1 MKKIKIGPYQNW
13 NVEGN
18 ILIVDKKTG
27 FNFGYAIYIPN
38 TINKDTTLIV
48 EGSNV
53 PSTRTTIEAANE
65 LVYEKATK
73 PGLPIYSIATELGL
87 PILYPLFPR
96 YYNGTE
102 TIYNHMLS
110 SNSLNKN
117 LKEKSLERVDL
128 QLINMINDCKQIL
141 LQEGIN
147 IDDKI
152 IIDGF
157 SASAKF
163 ANRFTIL
170 HPEIVKLCIA
180 GGISGAPTLPI
191 ESIDDEKLLW
201 PVGIGNLKELNDI
214 EVNIE
219 EFKKVK
225 QFYYMGLKDN
235 NDPFSEEDK
244 EIGIIEDNEMKQMHK
259 ILGKNM
265 TEERWPTSIK
275 FYKALGINA
284 KFKSYEA
291 GHDPRPATDDIKE
304 EINNILIND
313 KKKTK

>member
-1 MKKIKIGPYQNW
+1 MKEIKIAPINIDGKILV
-13 NVEGN
+13 VEDN
-18 ILIVDKKTG
+18 PG
-27 FNFGYAIYIPN
+27 FNYGYVIYIPN
-38 TINKDTTLIV
+38 TICKDATLIV

-53 PSTRTTIEAANE
+53 PLTKTTIEAANE
-65 LVYEKATK
+65 LVYEKAIN
-73 PGLPIYSIATELGL
+73 PMLPIYTIATQLGL

-96 YYNGTE
+96 YYNGNE

-110 SNSLNKN
+110 SNSLDKN

-128 QLINMINDCKQIL
+128 QLINMIKDCKEVL
-141 LQEGIN
+141 LQKGIN

-157 SASAKF
+157 STSAKF
-163 ANRFTIL
+163 ANRFTLL

-180 GGISGAPTLPI
+180 GGISGALTLPI
-191 ESIDDEKLLW
+191 ETINNEKLLW

-219 EFKKVK
+219 EFKKVP

-235 NDPFSEEDK
+235 NDPFQKEDK
-244 EIGIIEDNEMKQMHK
+244 EIGIIEDNEMEQMHK

-265 TEERWPTSIK
+265 VEERWPTSMN
-275 FYKALGINA
+275 FYKDLGINA
-284 KFKSYEA
+284 IFKSYNT
-291 GHDPRPATDDIKE
+291 GHDPRPAQEDIKE
-304 EINNILIND
+304 EINNILN
-313 KKKTK
+313 KQNNLLKR